1 MIRTFLKSK
10 IHRARVTDANL
21 SYEGSISLDPV
32 LIEAAGLMEFE
43 QVDIYNCNNGARFTT
58 YVILG
63 GPGEVCLNGAAA
75 RMVQPGD
82 EVIIANYAQYAAEEL
97 LEYRPKLVFVDA
109 ENTIQSIKQ
118 PAPACPPF
126 AC

>member
-21 SYEGSISLDPV
+21 QYEGSISLDPA
-32 LIEAAGLMEFE
+32 LIEAAELMEFE

-63 GPGEVCLNGAAA
+63 GPGEVCINGAAA
-75 RMVQPGD
+75 RLAQPGD
-82 EVIIANYAQYAAEEL
+82 EIIIANYAQLRDEEL
-97 LEYRPKLVFVDA
+97 ADYRPRLVFVDHD
-109 ENTIQSIKQ
+109 NGIRSVKTPL
-118 PAPACPPF
+118 PAGMPVAS
-126 AC
+126 